1 MGLLIA
7 LTILFENF
15 SKNYYVKLV
24 PPDHNIVKYVGYALI
39 RHMYMRNMTKY
50 LKMTIFQNFARIAR
64 KLKNTV
70 YHAPMRHIYGKIM
83 VFQLNEGVKV
93 HISS

>member
-1 MGLLIA
+1 MIS
-7 LTILFENF
+7 LTILIKNF
-15 SKNYYVKLV
+15 AKFFHVNLV
-24 PPDHNIVKYVGYALI
+24 PPDHNMVNYVGYAPI
-39 RHMYMRNMTKY
+39 RHMHMRNMTKY
-50 LKMTIFQNFARIAR
+50 LKITIFQNAARIAR

-70 YHAPMRHIYGKIM
+70 YHAPMRHIHGKIR